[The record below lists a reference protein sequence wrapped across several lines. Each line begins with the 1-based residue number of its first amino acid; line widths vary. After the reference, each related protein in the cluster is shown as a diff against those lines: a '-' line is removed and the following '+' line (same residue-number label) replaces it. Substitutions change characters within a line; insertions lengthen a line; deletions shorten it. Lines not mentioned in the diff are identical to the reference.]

1 MPRAALWPES
11 AAGALY
17 KFLIVNSLEVESRS
31 APCCTL
37 ISENNCMHK
46 WLHHESSSMRVVPVQ
61 VNPMFHIL
69 LVGGQD
75 AKSVTT
81 TSASLGKFEA
91 LLWHMVYQEEI
102 GTVRGHFGPLNRL
115 AWRSL
120 SRRTSSSRRFLA

>member
-1 MPRAALWPES
+1 MDCPHRRTCFARTMEGSYECIKTYETDRPLNDA
-11 AAGALY
+11 
-17 KFLIVNSLEVESRS
+17 V
-31 APCCTL
+31 
-37 ISENNCMHK
+37 ISPLFND
-46 WLHHESSSMRVVPVQ
+46 Q

-102 GTVRGHFGPLNRL
+102 GTVRGHFGPLNTL